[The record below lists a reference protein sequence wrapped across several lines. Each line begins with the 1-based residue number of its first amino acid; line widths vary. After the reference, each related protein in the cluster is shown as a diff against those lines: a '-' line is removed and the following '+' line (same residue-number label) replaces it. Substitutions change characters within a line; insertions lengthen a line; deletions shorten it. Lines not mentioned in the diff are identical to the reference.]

1 MQVFDLAQ
9 LRRARGRAGPPRGEL
24 VAQAL
29 ARLTDR
35 LDDVTRRFERA
46 LVLGAGADAAA
57 VLRARGVNAVTADLT
72 AKLAPDFVASFE
84 ALPFGAE
91 KFDLVLAPWCLHWV
105 NDLPGCLLQLRR
117 ALAPDGLFLANLPG
131 LGTLAELRDA
141 LIGAEAAI
149 TGRVAPRISPFME
162 LRDGAGLLQR
172 AGFALPVA
180 DADRLSLSY
189 SDPLRLL
196 AELRGAGETNAV
208 LARAR
213 VPLRR
218 DVLGQALA
226 RLGTGRV
233 CARLDIITLTAWAPA
248 PQQPRPLRPGSAR
261 TRLAAALGT
270 TETGTGEATL
280 PPGARARYM
289 HRSPWTAAR

>member
-9 LRRARGRAGPPRGEL
+9 LRRARGRAGPLRGEL

-172 AGFALPVA
+172 AGFALPVG
-180 DADRLSLSY
+180 DAERIEVSY
-189 SDPLRLL
+189 PDALALLR
-196 AELRGAGETNAV
+196 ELRAMGESNAV
-208 LARAR
+208 RG
-213 VPLRR
+213 RR
-218 DVLGQALA
+218 S
-226 RLGTGRV
+226 
-233 CARLDIITLTAWAPA
+233 TLTRRQTLLRALSIYEQRHGGPNERIPATFEVIFLHGWAPHASQQKPLA
-248 PQQPRPLRPGSAR
+248 PGTATS
-261 TRLAAALGT
+261 RLADALGT
-270 TETGTGEATL
+270 IERPAGEKA
-280 PPGARARYM
+280 G
-289 HRSPWTAAR
+289 S